1 MFTGRVKTV
10 MVKMSDGQT
19 LRIQLASDL
28 HLEMLERNF
37 IGERL
42 IAPAA
47 DADLLVLVGD
57 VAQGTRAI
65 QLFSDWP
72 VPVLFVAGN
81 HEFYGLNW
89 EHTRADLRRA
99 ARGTSVVVL
108 DNDVADLSAF
118 EHWSEPSKQ
127 VLSRVRFLGTTLW
140 TDYRY
145 NAGKTQRQL
154 MEHAELRINDH
165 RVIRTADGRF
175 TAAHALRDHEL
186 SRGWLERELAKP
198 FDGKTIVLT
207 HHAPHPLSVHPR
219 YLSMDALATNA
230 AFASDLTPLLQQAD
244 LWCHGH
250 VHDSFDYR
258 VGRCRVVAN
267 PRGYA
272 RTRHEVTR
280 VSDLEFENP
289 LFKWACVIDIEA

>member
-1 MFTGRVKTV
+1 M
-10 MVKMSDGQT
+10 T

-28 HLEMLERNF
+28 HLEMLERNVV
-37 IGERL
+37 GERL

-57 VAQGTRAI
+57 VSNGVRAI
-65 QLFSDWP
+65 ELFADWP

-81 HEFYGLNW
+81 HEFYGLSW
-89 EHTRADLRRA
+89 EETRADLRRA

-108 DNDVADLSAF
+108 DNDVADLSVF
-118 EHWSEPSKQ
+118 GHWSAPRSQ
-127 VLSRVRFLGTTLW
+127 ILSRVRFLGTTLW

-175 TAAHALRDHEL
+175 TAAHALGDHEL

-230 AFASDLTPLLQQAD
+230 AFVSDLTPLLQQAD
-244 LWCHGH
+244 LWFHGH
-250 VHDSFDYR
+250 VHDSFDYQ

-272 RTRHEVTR
+272 RNRHEVAR
-280 VSDLEFENP
+280 VSHLEFENP
-289 LFKWACVIDIEA
+289 GFKWACLIDIEA